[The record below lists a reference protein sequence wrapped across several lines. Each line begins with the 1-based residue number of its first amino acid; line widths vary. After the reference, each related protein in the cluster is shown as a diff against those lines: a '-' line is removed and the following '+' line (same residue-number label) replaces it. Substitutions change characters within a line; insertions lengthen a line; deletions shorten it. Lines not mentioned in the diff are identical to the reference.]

1 MAQILVHVFVFHPN
15 AVLDKSSADQS
26 HWRLMSPWN
35 ASHSTAVF
43 LLSPWDHF
51 LCNTS
56 ESGEKKRTP
65 EPQVVLLRDCVS
77 ERRRECEQRANEVQR
92 ARRPCFRNM
101 ISQWHFRAVIF
112 CLKRISSKP
121 LKRGLSPG
129 TKYRERETERGS
141 ESEQRDTWVTSLLWY
156 YNQIDRRFFV
166 LVRPGSALVFYPR
179 RWNRW
184 PLCRTFSTFPENRK
198 KWELMRSHKW
208 QRLNGVGLQE
218 PCT

>member
-1 MAQILVHVFVFHPN
+1 M
-15 AVLDKSSADQS
+15 
-26 HWRLMSPWN
+26 
-35 ASHSTAVF
+35 
-43 LLSPWDHF
+43 
-51 LCNTS
+51 
-56 ESGEKKRTP
+56 
-65 EPQVVLLRDCVS
+65 VLLRDCVS